1 MEKTMKLVDGS
12 SWFLLSSFFLVI
24 LKDSES
30 IILKKGGAEMKKTD
44 IILAVAAIIAA
55 AGIWLFYSA
64 GADKGLTA
72 VVTVDG
78 ELREEL
84 NLKENERV
92 AIDTLW
98 GFNIVETKD
107 GQVFVTEADCR
118 DQICVDHKKI
128 EKVGETIVCLPH
140 KMVVEIVGEG
150 EAEADMVV
158 G

>member
-1 MEKTMKLVDGS
+1 MVEIR
-12 SWFLLSSFFLVI
+12 FFLGDGHGGIVVQRPADTG
-24 LKDSES
+24 LKR
-30 IILKKGGAEMKKTD
+30 KGGSKCGGLPANGSEVGLFIKHTEQ
-44 IILAVAAIIAA
+44 IT
-55 AGIWLFYSA
+55 GIFPYGAA

-84 NLKENERV
+84 SLKENERV

-140 KMVVEIVGEG
+140 KMVVEIIGEG

>member
-1 MEKTMKLVDGS
+1 
-12 SWFLLSSFFLVI
+12 
-24 LKDSES
+24 
-30 IILKKGGAEMKKTD
+30 MKKTD
-44 IILAVAAIIAA
+44 IILAVVAIIAA
-55 AGIWLFYSA
+55 ASIWLFYSA
-64 GADKGLTA
+64 GANHGLTA

-78 ELREEL
+78 EVRAEMPLD
-84 NLKENERV
+84 ENGEV
-92 AIDTLW
+92 AIDTVW
-98 GFNIVETKD
+98 GYNIVHTEN
-107 GQVFVTEADCR
+107 GQAFVTEADCR